1 MVIDKGP
8 LAGLWLLTPDV
19 YRDARGYFLEAH
31 HQQKYSTQGLDV
43 RFVQDNLSH
52 SKKNVL
58 RGLHYQFPNWQ
69 GKLVYVVQ
77 GEIFDVAVDIRRD
90 SPTFGQWHGITL
102 SAENHQQFY
111 IPPGFAHGFCV
122 LSETAHVIYK
132 CTDFYRPE
140 QEHTLAWND
149 PALGIAW
156 PVREPLLSAKDAQG
170 RPLADAVLPD

>member
-1 MVIDKGP
+1 MVISKGP

-19 YRDARGYFLEAH
+19 YGDARGYFLEAH
-31 HQQKYSTQGLDV
+31 HAQKYSAQGLDM
-43 RFVQDNLSH
+43 RFVQDNHSH
-52 SKKNVL
+52 SSKHVL

-102 SAENHQQFY
+102 SSDNHQQFY

-122 LSETAHVIYK
+122 LSETADVIYK
-132 CTDFYRPE
+132 CTDYYRPE

-156 PVREPLLSAKDAQG
+156 PVGAPLLSDKDARG
-170 RPLADAVLPD
+170 KPLAEAVLPD